1 MIINKME
8 KQKTNNYNS
17 KPFKKIFRKIFDPAS
32 LAEQSYIDARIKE
45 KAKETSSYYI
55 LTIISIVI
63 ITIGLIINNSAV
75 VIGGMIISPII
86 SL

>member
-1 MIINKME
+1 ME

-63 ITIGLIINNSAV
+63 
-75 VIGGMIISPII
+75 
-86 SL
+86 